1 MTGTGSFSGDPG
13 NVQTSAQGVFTVE
26 NPSAVSI
33 KMLGT
38 KIQFDTGMGNPNT
51 FGVDETYLTL
61 LLTMIGEYID

>member
-1 MTGTGSFSGDPG
+1 MTGTGTFSGEPG

-26 NPSAVSI
+26 SPSAVSI
-33 KMLGT
+33 KMAGG
-38 KIQFDTGMGNPNT
+38 KNQINTGMGDPNT